1 MYTIQEAQHSA
12 LKALKSALGSAHAP
26 SIDELE
32 YPKESKMGDL
42 AYPCFGLAKSLKK
55 KPNEIATEL
64 AAKIGPKDLIKKVEA
79 KGPYVNFFF
88 DPVVFG
94 EHLLKE
100 IAVAKDKFGNSTSG
114 KGKRIMVEY
123 AQPNTHKTI
132 HVGHLRNFVVGHALI
147 NILRAA
153 GYEVIAASYINDL
166 GAHVA
171 KCLWAIE
178 KNHQGEDPADKDA
191 LLAKAYVEADK
202 AAEKTKKAKEEM
214 SEIYQEL
221 ERGSRKWSGLW
232 KKTRKWSLDSFAR
245 IFKELGM
252 PIDVT
257 YYESDLT
264 KRTHQI
270 IKDLLKQGI
279 AKESDGAIV
288 VDLEDQDLGVNLL
301 VRTDGTLLYNAKD
314 IALAERKE
322 QDYEPA
328 RSIYVIDARQ
338 SLAMQQLFATLKLMG
353 LKRNLEHLSYEFVT
367 LKSGAMASRKG
378 NVVKYDDFRD
388 QMFELALAETA
399 KRHQDWT
406 DKQLDRAAK
415 KIAFAAM
422 KFPMLKQDLDKMITF
437 DMKEALSFEGFSGP
451 YILFSIARAKSI
463 LKKAEVKPVIKG
475 KYYTQPVEHKLL
487 VKLGMYPEVVLN
499 IAGSSHLSALPQY
512 LFELAQTF
520 SEFYEA
526 VPVLKAESDEAVAAK
541 LALVDATRQVLENG
555 LALLGIES
563 LDEM

>member
-1 MYTIQEAQHSA
+1 MYTIQQAKQQV
-12 LKALKSALGSAHAP
+12 LKDLKSALGGVHAP
-26 SIDELE
+26 SVDELE
-32 YPKESKMGDL
+32 YPKDIKMGDL
-42 AYPCFGLAKSLKK
+42 AYPCFDLAKALKK
-55 KPNEIATEL
+55 KPDEIATEL
-64 AAKIGPKDLIKKVEA
+64 AVKIGPKDLIKKVEA

-88 DPVVFG
+88 DPDALG

-100 IAVAKDKFGNSTSG
+100 IVVAKDKFGYSTSG

-153 GYEVIAASYINDL
+153 GYDVIATSYINDL

-171 KCLWAIE
+171 KCLWAIDKKHKDDDSE
-178 KNHQGEDPADKDA
+178 DKDA

-202 AAEKTKKAKEEM
+202 AAEKTKKAQAEM

-221 ERGSRKWSGLW
+221 EKGSRKWAGLW
-232 KKTRKWSLDSFAR
+232 KKTRKWSLDSFGQ
-245 IFKELGM
+245 IFKELGV

-270 IKDLLKQGI
+270 VKDLLKQNI
-279 AKESDGAIV
+279 AKESEGAII
-288 VDLEDQDLGVNLL
+288 VDLEDQNLGVNLL
-301 VRTDGTLLYNAKD
+301 VRSDGTLLYNAKD
-314 IALAERKE
+314 LALAERKE
-322 QDYEPA
+322 QDYESA

-367 LKSGAMASRKG
+367 LKGGAMASRKG

-388 QMFELALAETA
+388 QMFDLALTETT

-406 DKQLDRAAK
+406 DKQLDQAAR
-415 KIAFAAM
+415 KITFAAM

-437 DMKEALSFEGFSGP
+437 DVEEALSFDGFSGP

-463 LKKAEVKPVIKG
+463 LKKAEVKPKVTG
-475 KYYTQPVEHKLL
+475 KYYSEPVEHELL
-487 VKLGMYPEVVLN
+487 VKLAMFPEVLLN
-499 IAGSSHLSALPQY
+499 IASSLHVSTLPQY
-512 LFELAQTF
+512 LFDLAQTF

-526 VPVLKAESDEAVAAK
+526 VPVLKAEPDVAVSAK